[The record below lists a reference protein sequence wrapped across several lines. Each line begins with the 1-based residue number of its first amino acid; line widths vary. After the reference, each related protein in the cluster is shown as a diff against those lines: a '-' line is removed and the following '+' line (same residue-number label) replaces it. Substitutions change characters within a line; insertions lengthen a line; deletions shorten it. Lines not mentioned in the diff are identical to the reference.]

1 MKLFNKEYKA
11 FTMATFTTVAMALG
25 IYISYTNDQWGAMV
39 ICAVGV
45 AVGVTVMNF
54 TSRDKK

>member
-11 FTMATFTTVAMALG
+11 FTMAAFTTTAMAFG
-25 IYISYTNDQWGAMV
+25 VYMAGTNEQWGAMI

-45 AVGVTVMNF
+45 AVGVTVMYFMGGN
-54 TSRDKK
+54 K